1 MTFRDDNLDNR
12 TDSKAS
18 RAANKAFGSH
28 DEPATTG
35 DRVGEA
41 TGGVAGAATG
51 AALGSLGGPIGTI
64 VGGIAGA
71 VGGWWTGRAIS
82 EAASTYSEED
92 DQYYR
97 QHFESTRGAA
107 SGSGSRGT
115 GVGGSYE
122 SARPAYQLGY
132 LAGMNPDY
140 ADRRFDEVEPDL
152 QRGWSGS
159 RQGDWSDVRD
169 YARSAY
175 ERGQERRIVLSKE
188 ELAIG
193 RRQVQ
198 AGEVELR
205 KVVET
210 EHVQERVPVT
220 REEVT
225 IERRPLAADA
235 GTDVQIGEDEI
246 RIPVMEEEVIVE
258 KRVVPT
264 EEVVVRKEAVTEDR
278 TVEADLRRERVD
290 YDENELS
297 RSADRAASATGK
309 GRGKGRGVGDR
320 IADAVDDVK
329 DRVDGNPSSR
339 PGPDATDSRI

>member
-1 MTFRDDNLDNR
+1 MASRDDNLTNR
-12 TDSKAS
+12 SGSKAS
-18 RAANKAFGSH
+18 RAADKAFSRH
-28 DEPATTG
+28 DEPPTTG
-35 DRVGEA
+35 DLVGEA

-64 VGGIAGA
+64 IGGIAGA
-71 VGGWWTGRAIS
+71 VGGWWSGRAIS
-82 EAASTYSEED
+82 EAASVYGD
-92 DQYYR
+92 DDDRYYR
-97 QHFESTRGAA
+97 QHFESTSGAGRSDA
-107 SGSGSRGT
+107 YDDYDT
-115 GVGGSYE
+115 
-122 SARPAYQLGY
+122 ARPAYQVGH
-132 LAGMNPDY
+132 LAGLNPDY
-140 ADRRFDEVEPDL
+140 ENRSFEEIEPDL
-152 QRGWSGS
+152 QRGWSGAD
-159 RQGDWSDVRD
+159 QGDWSSARE
-169 YARSAY
+169 YARSGY
-175 ERGQERRIVLSKE
+175 DRGQERRLVLSKE

-193 RRQVQ
+193 KRQVQ

-205 KVVET
+205 KVVDT
-210 EHVQERVPVT
+210 EHVQERVEVT

-225 IERRPLAADA
+225 IERRPLSADA
-235 GTDVQIGEDEI
+235 SSDVQIGEDEI

-297 RSADRAASATGK
+297 RSADRAAGSGTTGSTGTTGGK
-309 GRGKGRGVGDR
+309 GRGLGAR
-320 IADAVDDVK
+320 IADAVDNVK